1 MRDSVKQRNIQ
12 HVAVFFLFLLGYTVC
27 GAVVHD
33 FDRYAVILDRRPF
46 GDVPSDAELAAAAAP
61 AVPSGPSFV
70 DSLKMCAI
78 TDGGGALRVGFLD
91 VKTNPPKTY
100 FLFVG
105 ESEDGIE
112 VVSADYDAE
121 TALLRKGGEER
132 MLAMVVATPGASP
145 AAKPKERITAT
156 GYKVVGGKILSP
168 GRQLRMEERKRRSL
182 ELPALHGQV
191 LDKHLRE
198 YNMEVI
204 RQGAPPL
211 PIQLTPEEDATLV
224 AEGVLSPPVE

>member
-1 MRDSVKQRNIQ
+1 MSDPVKQRGVQ
-12 HVAVFFLFLLGYTVC
+12 YVVAISVLLAGYTAC
-27 GAVVHD
+27 GAVVRD
-33 FDRYAVILDRRPF
+33 FDRYEIILNRRPF

-61 AVPSGPSFV
+61 VAPAGPSFV

-78 TDGGGALRVGFLD
+78 TSGGGALRVGFLD
-91 VKTNPPKTY
+91 TKTTPPRTY

-132 MLAMVVATPGASP
+132 MLAMTLATSTAAPPQSP
-145 AAKPKERITAT
+145 RDRFTST
-156 GYKVVGGKILSP
+156 GYKVVGGAIISP

-191 LDKHLRE
+191 LEKHLRE

-211 PIQLTPEEDATLV
+211 PIPLTAEEDATLV
-224 AEGVLSPPVE
+224 AEGVLPPPAP

>member
-1 MRDSVKQRNIQ
+1 
-12 HVAVFFLFLLGYTVC
+12 
-27 GAVVHD
+27 VHD
-33 FDRYAVILDRRPF
+33 FDRYAIILDRRPF

-91 VKTNPPKTY
+91 MKTNPPKTY

-121 TALLRKGGEER
+121 TALLRKGEEER
-132 MLAMVVATPGASP
+132 MLAMSVATPAASS
-145 AAKPKERITAT
+145 ASEPKERITAT
-156 GYKVVGGKILSP
+156 GYRVTAGRVLSP

-182 ELPALHGQV
+182 TLPALHGQV
-191 LDKHLRE
+191 LEKHLRE
-198 YNMEVI
+198 YNMTAI
-204 RQGAPPL
+204 REGAPPL
-211 PIQLTPEEDATLV
+211 PIQLTDAEDAELV
-224 AEGVLSPPVE
+224 SEGVLPPPAQ